1 MAAAVAMLRHGRPVC
16 LVLLLAYDRPFAVGG
31 VTITPAAFREIMV
44 D

>member
-1 MAAAVAMLRHGRPVC
+1 V
-16 LVLLLAYDRPFAVGG
+16 VLLPAYDSPFAFGG

>member
-1 MAAAVAMLRHGRPVC
+1 MAAAVAMLARPSVC
-16 LVLLLAYDRPFAVGG
+16 LVLLPAYDRPFAVGG